1 MVQPKYHDRKREETP
16 GFSYCQTDHQSSFPV
31 KCELDI
37 FGMTIDLTATYLL
50 FVRKLVIN
58 LM

>member
-1 MVQPKYHDRKREETP
+1 MVQPKCHDREREETP
-16 GFSYCQTDHQSSFPV
+16 GVSYCQTDHQSSFPV
-31 KCELDI
+31 KCELDV